1 MDSSNFVISLTAFYL
16 DVCMQ
21 KAKLGP
27 GKKAVTPIDDN
38 RTSLPST
45 NLDQVKLT
53 DFNFLAVLG
62 KGSFGKVSTKMSRFM
77 QAFSVDFSVAFFFFH
92 LKAVISNKH
101 GDVFYIY

>member
-1 MDSSNFVISLTAFYL
+1 MMTHVDSSDFSVSSLYS
-16 DVCMQ
+16 CMQ

-38 RTSLPST
+38 RTSLPSV

-62 KGSFGKVSTKMSRFM
+62 KGSFGKVSTENLNRV
-77 QAFSVDFSVAFFFFH
+77 QAVSLDFVTKKQL
-92 LKAVISNKH
+92 LKINTER
-101 GDVFYIY
+101 

>member
-1 MDSSNFVISLTAFYL
+1 MNCVDIVQAEWYMDSADFFDSCVYFR
-16 DVCMQ
+16 MQ

-38 RTSLPST
+38 RSSLPSI

-62 KGSFGKVSTKMSRFM
+62 KGSFGKVSEE
-77 QAFSVDFSVAFFFFH
+77 
-92 LKAVISNKH
+92 N
-101 GDVFYIY
+101 